1 MLSSPISFG
10 SKNRCRG
17 LNIVINCFVLNCV
30 FANCFSITKCTGI
43 EMIREKPGAYVYA
56 YASVYLCCEVNI
68 DLYYQLDV
76 TLVIGT
82 WSHSGS
88 LLDIHML
95 YCFQNVNSS
104 LVVPVVAVLI
114 VIIVISLSVR
124 ALHKEAVSWGT
135 SSHCFVCFV
144 SLFIHRKLDMES

>member
-1 MLSSPISFG
+1 
-10 SKNRCRG
+10 
-17 LNIVINCFVLNCV
+17 
-30 FANCFSITKCTGI
+30 
-43 EMIREKPGAYVYA
+43 MIREKPGAYVYA
-56 YASVYLCCEVNI
+56 YASMYLCCEVNI

-88 LLDIHML
+88 LLDILML

-144 SLFIHRKLDMES
+144 SLFIHRKLDMEI